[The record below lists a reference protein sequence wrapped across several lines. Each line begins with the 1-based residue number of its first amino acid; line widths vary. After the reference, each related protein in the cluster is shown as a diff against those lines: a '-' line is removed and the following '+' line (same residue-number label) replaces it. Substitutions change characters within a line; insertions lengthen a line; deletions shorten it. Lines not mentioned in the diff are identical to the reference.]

1 MPLIKR
7 YANRKL
13 YDTEAGR
20 YVTLEDIGEM
30 ILAGAEVT
38 VIDHATGADLTTIT
52 LLQVMFE
59 QEKRIGGRLPQAMLT
74 RLIQGGGSRLRS
86 LWRALD
92 AFIDPVEH
100 VEQEIRRR
108 LQRLREGGSLT
119 PEEAARLEELL
130 LAPELSREE
139 AETIA
144 EEAAFEQAAGA
155 EELEEL
161 ARQIERLEQEIASL
175 KDRRTTA

>member
-13 YDTEAGR
+13 YDTETGR

-38 VIDHATGADLTTIT
+38 VVDHATGADLTTVT

-59 QEKRIGGRLPQAMLT
+59 QEKRIGGQLPRAMLT
-74 RLIQGGGSRLRS
+74 RLIQGGDTRLRS
-86 LWRALD
+86 LRRALD
-92 AFIDPVEH
+92 AFIDPMKHAE
-100 VEQEIRRR
+100 EEIRRR

-130 LAPELSREE
+130 LAPELSQEE
-139 AETIA
+139 VETIA
-144 EEAAFEQAAGA
+144 EEAAFEPAAGA
-155 EELEEL
+155 EDLEEL
-161 ARQIERLEQEIASL
+161 ARQIERLEQEITSL
-175 KDRRTTA
+175 KEKRSLA